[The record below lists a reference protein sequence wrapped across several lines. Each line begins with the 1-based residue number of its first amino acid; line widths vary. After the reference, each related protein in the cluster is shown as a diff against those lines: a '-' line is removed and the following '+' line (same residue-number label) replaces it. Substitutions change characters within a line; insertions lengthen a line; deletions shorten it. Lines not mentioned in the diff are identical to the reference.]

1 MRQILANLLSNAV
14 KFSGDGGRVVISA
27 HIENSGDCLLAVA
40 DNGIGM
46 PRDQLEKVVEPFQQA
61 DSRLARKYEGVGLGL
76 SVAAGLMQL
85 HGGTLQIESASN
97 VGTTVTLRI
106 PAARVLSEPGHVT
119 TQPPNDS
126 DSRTTT
132 ATIHRLTPRAAAAP
146 RA

>member
-1 MRQILANLLSNAV
+1 V

-119 TQPPNDS
+119 TQPANDS

-146 RA
+146 RV